1 VSAHAPTT
9 RDVLF
14 LRSYSPRRCPTSD
27 GLIAPFCANRNVEIR
42 CTKGMQMGTPGP
54 GYLWVK
60 HLVQLLY
67 YQNEMM
73 RDILVRLRDFWT
85 DPNNEKLIS
94 LRYTVQFVWD

>member
-1 VSAHAPTT
+1 
-9 RDVLF
+9 
-14 LRSYSPRRCPTSD
+14 
-27 GLIAPFCANRNVEIR
+27 
-42 CTKGMQMGTPGP
+42 MQMGTPGP

-60 HLVQLLY
+60 HLVKLLY